1 MRFRRK
7 AKLFPGVYLNFSKT
21 GISTTIGV
29 PGASINIGKK
39 GTYLNTG
46 IPGTGLYDRKR
57 IGGQNNQYIPD
68 SPSYINTD
76 QIDIEEGAI
85 KSKEAEQITSDGLQD
100 LKSTLLECFEERNE
114 LSNEIRKANT
124 RLFFSNLLM
133 IVTYVLVVGFFIKWI
148 KENRKNEQ
156 EILNDLKTQK
166 ANCYVNIDYTI
177 DDSFERVF
185 LELLEKYKSLITIN
199 RIWQI
204 TSSISIDRFST
215 RSAASS
221 SVMRIPIR
229 FDFANFDVV
238 KSKYDAMHFKNTNG
252 RHVYIYPAFIIL
264 VDKNKQ
270 FGLIDIQD
278 LDFTFFDQSFVED
291 GVVPTDAIV
300 TGNTW
305 LKVNKDGSPDRRFKD
320 NHTIPLCKYG
330 AMNLKSDKGLNEA
343 YHFSSY
349 QKSSLFSDKMVEYQ
363 RLISTK

>member
-7 AKLFPGVYLNFSKT
+7 AKLFPGVYLNFSKS

-68 SPSYINTD
+68 RPSYNYTD
-76 QIDIEEGAI
+76 SIEIEEGVI
-85 KSKEAEQITSDGLQD
+85 SSKEADQITSDGLHD
-100 LKSTLLECFEERNE
+100 LKNTLLECFEERNE
-114 LSNEIRKANT
+114 LIFEIRKATT

-133 IVTYVLVVGFFIKWI
+133 IISHALVFGFFIKWI
-148 KENRKNEQ
+148 KQNRNDEQ
-156 EILNDLKTQK
+156 EVLEDLKKQK
-166 ANCYVNIDYTI
+166 FNCFVNIDYTI
-177 DDSFERVF
+177 DDSFDRVYH
-185 LELLEKYKSLITIN
+185 ELLEKYKGLISIN

-221 SVMRIPIR
+221 SVMRIPVG

-252 RHVYIYPAFIIL
+252 RHIYIYPAFIIL
-264 VDKNKQ
+264 VDKNRQ

-278 LDFTFFDQSFVED
+278 LNFTFFDQSFVED
-291 GVVPTDAIV
+291 GVVPSDAIV

-330 AMNLKSDKGLNEA
+330 AMYLQSDKGLNEA

-349 QKSSLFSDKMVEYQ
+349 QNSSQFSDKMVEYQ
-363 RLISTK
+363 MLIRTK